1 MCPRPLDDG
10 GALRL
15 LVFRT
20 FITLTNLS
28 ESVNYF
34 AKVFFLVVRQLV
46 AIGFEDGGAV
56 ADRPEMSN
64 LEPVGVLRGE
74 SQTSGAGDVAELHGD
89 RSIAPKTA
97 NYRQLHLYIGG
108 CGCCA
113 QLSVQSFIID
123 SVAVLNQ
130 QNRVFAVKNGVLGR
144 QACKFP
150 KQAARPTAGAA

>member
-28 ESVNYF
+28 QSVNYL
-34 AKVFFLVVRQLV
+34 AKVFFLVVPKLV
-46 AIGFEDGGAV
+46 TVGFEDGDAI

-64 LEPVGVLRGE
+64 FKAVGVLGGE
-74 SQTSGAGDVAELHGD
+74 SQTSGAGYVAELHGD

-97 NYRQLHLYIGG
+97 NYRQLHLYIGC

-113 QLSVQSFIID
+113 QL
-123 SVAVLNQ
+123 
-130 QNRVFAVKNGVLGR
+130 GV
-144 QACKFP
+144 
-150 KQAARPTAGAA
+150 

>member
-28 ESVNYF
+28 QSVNHF
-34 AKVFFLVVRQLV
+34 AKVFFLLVRKLV
-46 AIGFEDGGAV
+46 TVGFEDGGAI

-64 LEPVGVLRGE
+64 FKAVGVLGGE
-74 SQTSGAGDVAELHGD
+74 SQTSGAGYVAELHGD

-97 NYRQLHLYIGG
+97 NYPQPHPYIRWRGRRG
-108 CGCCA
+108 P
-113 QLSVQSFIID
+113 L
-123 SVAVLNQ
+123 
-130 QNRVFAVKNGVLGR
+130 GV
-144 QACKFP
+144 
-150 KQAARPTAGAA
+150 